1 MQQQSLIFQQHSENI
16 QYYYFYANENKK
28 ASLYRKPQELV
39 ILK

>member
-1 MQQQSLIFQQHSENI
+1 MQPQSLISQPHSESI
-16 QYYYFYANENKK
+16 QYYYVYANENNK